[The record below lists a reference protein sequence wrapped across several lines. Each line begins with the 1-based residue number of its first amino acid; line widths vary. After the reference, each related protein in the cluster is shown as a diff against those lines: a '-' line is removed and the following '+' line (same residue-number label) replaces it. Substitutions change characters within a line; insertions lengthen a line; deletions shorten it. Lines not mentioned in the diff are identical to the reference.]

1 MKNVIKLTMICLL
14 LIASWTNTF
23 GQNSIKLPDSESEFK
38 RTLQKAKEGDAH
50 SMYIVACCYLDGHT
64 ANVNQSISKGKK
76 YLRMAAEKNMPEACA
91 RMYKL
96 DPIANEGYRNI
107 AKEIFMEQGTGYAYY
122 NIADLYSNSTEEC
135 SSWLVVSHNCGYTKA
150 TEQLRIMQQNDD
162 KNAEF
167 EDWLANI
174 TPALDIN
181 RSGEINK
188 NDINT
193 MELSSAYSE
202 VDVNLPISETINK
215 NAIAIIIGNENYSHY
230 SNGAIADVPFAIN
243 DARKFSEYCKK
254 TLGLEERNVILLTN
268 ATKAQIEHGMDRVR
282 AIVSSIG
289 SAKANI
295 IFFYSGHGVPDED
308 INTNKSYLLPI
319 DVNGSQ
325 TKYCICQDELIETF
339 KSIQAQSTTIFL
351 DACFSGYAKSTNDM
365 AMVNAKDGT
374 RAIVRKVQP
383 ATPKGNMIIFSSA
396 SNNQKSWPLKEKKH
410 GLFTYYL
417 LKKLQDTKGE
427 TTLGELSRYITDNV
441 SNKSAYFDM
450 QQTPVIKVSSEL
462 TQTWKHMKL
471 K

>member
-1 MKNVIKLTMICLL
+1 MKLTVICLL
-14 LIASWTNTF
+14 LIVSWTNSF
-23 GQNSIKLPDSESEFK
+23 GQSIFKMPNTKSEFK
-38 RTLQKAKEGDAH
+38 RILTQADEGDAH
-50 SMYIVACCYLDGHT
+50 AMYIVACCYLDGHT
-64 ANVNQSISKGKK
+64 ANVSQSIGKGKK
-76 YLRMAAEKNMPEACA
+76 YLRMAAEKNIPEACVK
-91 RMYKL
+91 MYEL
-96 DPIANEGYRNI
+96 DCKANEGYRNR
-107 AKEIFMEQGTGYAYY
+107 AKEIFMAQGTGYAYFQ
-122 NIADLYSNSTEEC
+122 IARLYSYPEEEC
-135 SSWLVVSHNCGYTKA
+135 RSWLLVAHNCGYAKA
-150 TEQLRIMQQNDD
+150 TEQLLIMSKKQC
-162 KNAEF
+162 NAEF
-167 EDWLANI
+167 ESWLAEI
-174 TPALDIN
+174 TPAIDIN
-181 RSGEINK
+181 GNGEINR
-188 NDINT
+188 NDRNT
-193 MELSSAYSE
+193 IEMSSAFSE
-202 VDVNLPISETINK
+202 VDVNLPVSETINK
-215 NAIAIIIGNENYSHY
+215 NAIALIIGNENYSHN
-230 SNGAIADVPFAIN
+230 SNGMIADVPFAIN

-282 AIVSSIG
+282 AIASGMG

-308 INTNKSYLLPI
+308 INRNSSYLLPI
-319 DVNGSQ
+319 DVNGSK
-325 TKYCICQDELIETF
+325 TKYCISQDELIETF
-339 KSIQAQSTTIFL
+339 RGMQAKSTTIFL

-374 RAIVRKVQP
+374 RAMVRKVQP

-427 TTLGELSRYITDNV
+427 TTMGELSSYITDNV

-462 TQTWKHMKL
+462 MQTWKYMKL

>member
-1 MKNVIKLTMICLL
+1 MKLIVICLL
-14 LIASWTNTF
+14 LIISWTNSF
-23 GQNSIKLPDSESEFK
+23 GQNRFKMPETKAEFR
-38 RTLQKAKEGDAH
+38 RTLQKAKEGDVR

-64 ANVNQSISKGKK
+64 ANVNQSIGKGKK

-96 DPIANEGYRNI
+96 DPKSNEGYRNI
-107 AKEIFMEQGTGYAYY
+107 AKEIFMVEGTGHAYY
-122 NIADLYSNSTEEC
+122 QIADLYSNSPEEC
-135 SSWLVVSHNCGYTKA
+135 RSWLVVAHNCGYTEA
-150 TEQLRIMQQNDD
+150 TEQLRIMSKI
-162 KNAEF
+162 KNEYDF
-167 EDWLANI
+167 KNWLAGVP
-174 TPALDIN
+174 PAIDIN
-181 RSGEINK
+181 KSGEINR

-193 MELSSAYSE
+193 IELSSSYSD

-215 NAIAIIIGNENYSHY
+215 KTVALIIGNENYSKY
-230 SNGAIADVPFAIN
+230 SNGGVADVPYAIN

-282 AIVSSIG
+282 AIASGMG
-289 SAKANI
+289 SAKAHI

-308 INTNKSYLLPI
+308 INRNKSYLLPI
-319 DVNGSQ
+319 DVNGSK
-325 TKYCICQDELIETF
+325 TKYCISQDELIETF
-339 KSIQAQSTTIFL
+339 RSVQAKCTTIFL

-374 RAIVRKVQP
+374 RAIVRKVKP

-462 TQTWKHMKL
+462 TQTWEYVKL

>member
-1 MKNVIKLTMICLL
+1 MKFIVICLL
-14 LIASWTNTF
+14 LIVSWTSSF
-23 GQNSIKLPDSESEFK
+23 GQSNIKMPATKSEFK
-38 RTLQKAKEGDAH
+38 RTLQKAKEGDAR

-64 ANVNQSISKGKK
+64 ANVNQSIGKGKK
-76 YLRMAAEKNMPEACA
+76 YLRMAAEKNIPEACA

-107 AKEIFMEQGTGYAYY
+107 AKEIFMVQGTGYAYY
-122 NIADLYSNSTEEC
+122 NIADLYSNSPEEC
-135 SSWLVVSHNCGYTKA
+135 KSWLVVSHNYGYTKA
-150 TEQLRIMQQNDD
+150 TEQLRRMHR
-162 KNAEF
+162 KESKSREF
-167 EDWLANI
+167 NSWIAGI
-174 TPALDIN
+174 TPAIDIDRN
-181 RSGEINK
+181 GEINK
-188 NDINT
+188 EHMNSI
-193 MELSSAYSE
+193 ELSSSFSE

-282 AIVSSIG
+282 AIVSGIG

-295 IFFYSGHGVPDED
+295 IFFYSGHGVPDEKV
-308 INTNKSYLLPI
+308 NSTKSYLLPI
-319 DVNGSQ
+319 DVNGSK
-325 TKYCICQDELIETF
+325 TKYCISQDELIETF
-339 KSIQAQSTTIFL
+339 KSIQAKSTTIFL

-374 RAIVRKVQP
+374 RAIVRKVKS
-383 ATPKGNMIIFSSA
+383 ATPQGNMIIFSSA

-462 TQTWKHMKL
+462 TQTWKYMKL